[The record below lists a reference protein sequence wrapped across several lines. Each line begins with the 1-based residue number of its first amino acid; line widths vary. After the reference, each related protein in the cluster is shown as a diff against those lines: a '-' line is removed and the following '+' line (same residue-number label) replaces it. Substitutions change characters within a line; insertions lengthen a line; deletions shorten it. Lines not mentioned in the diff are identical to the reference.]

1 MDSTT
6 MMIIGFLLV
15 LGVGGYF
22 GYKHLKAKNT
32 EKLFNQVFDT
42 VRQVPKAK
50 KLSFILLMF
59 KETLSP
65 ANYKKKSKSNVDKLQ
80 NPKYLEIQMIQMSKV
95 LKDKDNVTDK
105 TMKNAL
111 KMLNDYLAWEKEKI
125 AKIKEESQKKAA

>member
-22 GYKHLKAKNT
+22 GYKHLKTKNT

-50 KLSFILLMF
+50 KNSFILLMF

-65 ANYKKKSKSNVDKLQ
+65 ANYKKKSKSNADKLQ

-95 LKDKDNVTDK
+95 LKNKDEVTDK

-111 KMLNDYLAWEKEKI
+111 KMLNDYLAWEKERI

>member
-22 GYKHLKAKNT
+22 GYRHLKAKNT

-50 KLSFILLMF
+50 KHSFILLMF

-65 ANYKKKSKSNVDKLQ
+65 ANYKKKQKSNVDRLQ

-111 KMLNDYLAWEKEKI
+111 KMLNDYLAWEKERI

>member
-50 KLSFILLMF
+50 KLNFILLMF

-65 ANYKKKSKSNVDKLQ
+65 ANYKKKSKSNIDKLQ